1 MKKIVFLSF
10 YILAVFYTTAQNTTI
25 QKKNGTEREAKTT
38 HKVMLIPFEPK
49 LYLSEIDHA
58 INAETGLSSKEIKR
72 RFRDGLNEQ
81 LYRAFKAIPYN
92 VVDLIS
98 DSLKYTKDLNGIYQH
113 LTYQYQKVPNQEK
126 YQAPKAEKQEKKI
139 DKGQLAVETN
149 SDQRFMNAKITDAK
163 VVPTLYGK
171 YNTDIF
177 VFINQ
182 LDIKASGTP
191 NSYNINNGDSP
202 RKIVVHYTVYTFD
215 AKEINSGI
223 VEEEFELDT
232 NSPKKIIDKHFSKIS
247 TTICERVK
255 KALATK

>member
-1 MKKIVFLSF
+1 MKKIVSILFLTLACF
-10 YILAVFYTTAQNTTI
+10 YAQAQNTTI
-25 QKKNGTEREAKTT
+25 QKKNATEREVKTT

-81 LYRAFKAIPYN
+81 LYKAFKTIPYN
-92 VVDLIS
+92 VVDLMC
-98 DSLKYTKDLNGIYQH
+98 DSAKYSKDLNGIYQH

-126 YQAPKAEKQEKKI
+126 YEAPKTEKQEKKI
-139 DKGQLAVETN
+139 NKGQLTVETN
-149 SDQRFMNAKITDAK
+149 SDQRFMNAKMTDAK
-163 VVPTLYGK
+163 VVPMLYGK

-202 RKIVVHYTVYTFD
+202 RKIVVHYTVYSYD
-215 AKEINSGI
+215 AKELNSGI

-232 NSPKKIIDKHFSKIS
+232 NSPKKIIDKHFSKIGF
-247 TTICERVK
+247 TICERVK
-255 KALATK
+255 KSFATK

>member
-1 MKKIVFLSF
+1 MKKIVSILFLTLACF
-10 YILAVFYTTAQNTTI
+10 YAQAQNTTI
-25 QKKNGTEREAKTT
+25 QKKNATEREAKTA

-58 INAETGLSSKEIKR
+58 INAETGLNSKEIKR

-81 LYRAFKAIPYN
+81 LYKAFKTIPYN
-92 VVDLIS
+92 VIDLMS
-98 DSLKYTKDLNGIYQH
+98 DSAKYTKDLNGIYQH

-126 YQAPKAEKQEKKI
+126 YEAPKTEKQEKKI
-139 DKGQLAVETN
+139 DKGQLIVETN
-149 SDQRFMNAKITDAK
+149 SDQRFMNAKMTDAK
-163 VVPTLYGK
+163 VVPMLYGK

-202 RKIVVHYTVYTFD
+202 RKIVVHYTVYSYD
-215 AKEINSGI
+215 AKELNSGI

-232 NSPKKIIDKHFSKIS
+232 NSPKKIIDKHFSKIGF
-247 TTICERVK
+247 TICERVK
-255 KALATK
+255 KSLATK